1 MNKYYVIYKTYYL
14 FNHVG
19 GYMHAARILVPG
31 VLLQQALFPELEC
44 RISRSLDQKRLFKYR
59 VRISETNAKSLNLT
73 PKPLQAYSCSVTCDT
88 QKSDGVMF
96 VV

>member
-1 MNKYYVIYKTYYL
+1 M
-14 FNHVG
+14 G
-19 GYMHAARILVPG
+19 GTRGATS
-31 VLLQQALFPELEC
+31 C
-44 RISRSLDQKRLFKYR
+44 RSRLTSGAISRSLGQKRLFKYR
-59 VRISETNAKSLNLT
+59 VRISESNAKSLNLT